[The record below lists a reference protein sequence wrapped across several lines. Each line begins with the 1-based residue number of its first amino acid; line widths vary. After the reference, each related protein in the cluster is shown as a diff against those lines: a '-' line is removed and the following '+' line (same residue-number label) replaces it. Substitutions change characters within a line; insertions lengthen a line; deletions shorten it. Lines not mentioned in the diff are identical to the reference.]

1 LGEDPA
7 TQLERTNKLKAVRE
21 AADSLDAGDGPVD
34 VDKLQD
40 ESGLGTAEFE
50 DALQTLKDEGEIEQ
64 IGSDEVIEA

>member
-1 LGEDPA
+1 
-7 TQLERTNKLKAVRE
+7 VRE
-21 AADSLDAGDGPVD
+21 AADRLDAGDGPVD

-40 ESGLGTAEFE
+40 ESGLGAAEFE